1 MYKILIKNKRMKNS
15 YSIYQIEQTSINDDN
30 EIVTEKIDYET
41 DSLEELTKVFTELL
55 EKYPAEVLTPIES
68 LKNAISVEIT
78 DETIESI

>member
-1 MYKILIKNKRMKNS
+1 MYKILIKDKRMKDS
-15 YSIYQIEQTSINDDN
+15 YSIYQIEQTSINDNN

>member
-1 MYKILIKNKRMKNS
+1 MYKILIKNKRMKDL

-41 DSLEELTKVFTELL
+41 DNLEELTKTFTELL

>member
-1 MYKILIKNKRMKNS
+1 MYKILIKNKRMKDS
-15 YSIYQIEQTSINDDN
+15 YFIYQIEQTSINDNN
-30 EIVTEKIDYET
+30 EIVTEKVDYET

>member
-1 MYKILIKNKRMKNS
+1 MYKILIKNKRMKDS

-41 DSLEELTKVFTELL
+41 DNLEELTKTFTELL

-78 DETIESI
+78 DETVESI

>member
-1 MYKILIKNKRMKNS
+1 MYKILIKNKRMKDS
-15 YSIYQIEQTSINDDN
+15 YFIYQIEQTSINDNN
-30 EIVTEKIDYET
+30 EVVTEKIDYET

-68 LKNAISVEIT
+68 LKNVISVEIT

>member
-1 MYKILIKNKRMKNS
+1 MYKILIKNKRMKDS

-55 EKYPAEVLTPIES
+55 KKYPAEVLTPIES